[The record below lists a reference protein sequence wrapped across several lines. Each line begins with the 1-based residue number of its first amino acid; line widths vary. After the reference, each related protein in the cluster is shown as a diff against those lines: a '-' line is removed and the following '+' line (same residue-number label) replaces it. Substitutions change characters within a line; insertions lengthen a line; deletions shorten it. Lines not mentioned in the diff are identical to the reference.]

1 MVRAALRGELRGSLP
16 QGPLASPASVEVAR
30 TASRTSLYWIG
41 PSCDWLA
48 GKATGRSI
56 RSLCL
61 HGAARK
67 RCSARPGRFL
77 RCFRNELVP
86 AALPS
91 FPSPWWLWEERPRS
105 PGPRGGSGDRRWR
118 GLPPARSGGASRAL
132 VTDPHQ
138 RRVAA
143 RPWRHPRERSQR
155 LEAPRGTWKGVI
167 LTTVHKGV
175 TAHGRQSPPDP

>member
-1 MVRAALRGELRGSLP
+1 MRAALRGELRGSLP

-48 GKATGRSI
+48 GKATGPEHPVSVSSR
-56 RSLCL
+56 RGPEALF
-61 HGAARK
+61 
-67 RCSARPGRFL
+67 CSAGAF
-77 RCFRNELVP
+77 P
-86 AALPS
+86 AL
-91 FPSPWWLWEERPRS
+91 FPQRARSCGSAVVSIPRGLWEERPRS
-105 PGPRGGSGDRRWR
+105 PGLRGGSGDRRWR

-143 RPWRHPRERSQR
+143 RPWRHLRERSQR
-155 LEAPRGTWKGVI
+155 LEAPRGTWRGVI